1 MDAQQ
6 RVPTGDRDVDHG
18 LRENAISVKQS
29 QCFYEGV
36 CVDMIGG
43 QLVASLEFQ
52 KPIGFVG
59 GSTTFASL
67 SGQRF

>member
-18 LRENAISVKQS
+18 LRENAISLKRS
-29 QCFYEGV
+29 LFFYERV

-43 QLVASLEFQ
+43 QLVASREFR
-52 KPIGFVG
+52 K
-59 GSTTFASL
+59 TN
-67 SGQRF
+67 